1 MTAPARRI
9 FCALDTTDAVA
20 AADLAARLG
29 DTVGGVKLGL
39 EFFTAHGPAGYAR
52 VADAG
57 LPIFLD
63 LKLHDIPNTVAG
75 AVRAVVPLAPVLLTV
90 HVQCGPAM
98 LRAAVDAAGEAAE
111 AHGVARPKVIGV
123 TVLTSLDG
131 ADLAAIGVAGPVVD
145 QVRRLADLAE
155 AGGLDGVVCSPA
167 EIAALRADRGDDF
180 TLVVPGIRPAGT
192 AAGDQKRVLTPAE
205 AVAAGADVLVIGRPI
220 TRAADPA
227 GAARDIAASL
237 DGAASDGHAA

>member
-1 MTAPARRI
+1 MAAPARRI
-9 FCALDTTDAVA
+9 FCALDTTDAAA

-39 EFFTAHGPAGYAR
+39 EFFTACGPAGYAR

-75 AVRAVVPLAPVLLTV
+75 AVRAVAPLAPVLLTV
-90 HVQCGPAM
+90 HVQGGPAM
-98 LRAAVDAAGEAAE
+98 LRAAVDAAGEA
-111 AHGVARPKVIGV
+111 
-123 TVLTSLDG
+123 S
-131 ADLAAIGVAGPVVD
+131 
-145 QVRRLADLAE
+145 
-155 AGGLDGVVCSPA
+155 GLDGVVCSPA